1 MESREE
7 KMQKFEQQLRKQIED
22 TYKQVWCD
30 LLHDKVKQTP
40 PDYDWIVKLYK
51 EIRWKLI
58 FFLKQGSPFRVEIE
72 EGMDVE
78 LFDQMIRHGAF
89 QGPEFVALV
98 EFVFDKCLKLGSP
111 ARDNDVKEFKQ
122 EVMTALQNK
131 ATFAELVPLFFKN
144 ANTAADW
151 IQEDLFGVKQNLE
164 RLVKEGIIPGNKN

>member
-1 MESREE
+1 MES
-7 KMQKFEQQLRKQIED
+7 QKDKKDKIQKQLHKQIED
-22 TYKQVWCD
+22 TYKQAWYD

-40 PDYDWIVKLYK
+40 PDYDWIVNLYK
-51 EIRWKLI
+51 EIRHKLT
-58 FFLKQGSPFRVEIE
+58 FFLKQGSTFRIQIE

-89 QGPEFVALV
+89 KGPEFIALV
-98 EFVFDKCLKLGSP
+98 AFVFDKCLKLGSP

-122 EVMTALQNK
+122 EVITALQNQ
-131 ATFAELVPLFFKN
+131 ATFAELVPLFFKH

-151 IQEDLFGVKQNLE
+151 IQEDLFGVKQKLE

>member
-1 MESREE
+1 MESQKE
-7 KMQKFEQQLRKQIED
+7 KMEKFEKQLRKQIED

-51 EIRWKLI
+51 EIRYKLT
-58 FFLKQGSPFRVEIE
+58 FFLKQGSPFRVQIE

-89 QGPEFVALV
+89 QGPEF
-98 EFVFDKCLKLGSP
+98 KCLKLGSP

-131 ATFAELVPLFFKN
+131 ATFAELVPLFFKH

>member
-51 EIRWKLI
+51 EIRWKI
-58 FFLKQGSPFRVEIE
+58 TFFLKQGSPFRVEIE

-111 ARDNDVKEFKQ
+111 ARDNDVKEFKR

-131 ATFAELVPLFFKN
+131 ATFAELVPLFFKH

>member
-7 KMQKFEQQLRKQIED
+7 KMKKIQEQLHKQIEY

-30 LLHDKVKQTP
+30 LLHDRVKQTP
-40 PDYDWIVKLYK
+40 PDFDWIVRLYK
-51 EIRWKLI
+51 EIRYKLTY
-58 FFLKQGSPFRVEIE
+58 FLKLGSPARVEIE

-78 LFDQMIRHGAF
+78 LFDQMIRNGAF

-98 EFVFDKCLKLGSP
+98 NFVFDKCLMLGSP
-111 ARDNDVKEFKQ
+111 GRDKDVENFRK

-144 ANTAADW
+144 ANTSVDW
-151 IQEDLFGVKQNLE
+151 IHEDLFGVKNNIE
-164 RLVKEGIIPGNKN
+164 RLIREGIIPQKN

>member
-7 KMQKFEQQLRKQIED
+7 KMAKFEKQLHKQIED
-22 TYKQVWCD
+22 TYKQVWSD

-51 EIRWKLI
+51 EIRYKLT
-58 FFLKQGSPFRVEIE
+58 FFLKQGSPFRVQIE

-111 ARDNDVKEFKQ
+111 ARDNDVKEFKR

-131 ATFAELVPLFFKN
+131 ATFAELVPLFFKH

>member
-1 MESREE
+1 MESQKE
-7 KMQKFEQQLRKQIED
+7 KKDKFQEQLHKQIED

-30 LLHDKVKQTP
+30 LLYARVQQSP
-40 PDYDWIVKLYK
+40 PDFDWIVKLYK
-51 EIRWKLI
+51 EIRCKLT
-58 FFLKQGSPFRVEIE
+58 FFLKEGSQFRVEIE

-98 EFVFDKCLKLGSP
+98 NFVFDKCLKLGSP
-111 ARDNDVKEFKQ
+111 ARDNDVKEFKR
-122 EVMTALQNK
+122 EVLTALQNK

-151 IQEDLFGVKQNLE
+151 IQEDLFGVKNNLE
-164 RLVKEGIIPGNKN
+164 RLIKEGIVTGKKN

>member
-1 MESREE
+1 MESQKE
-7 KMQKFEQQLRKQIED
+7 KVEQLEKQLHKQIED
-22 TYKQVWCD
+22 TYKQAWSD
-30 LLHDKVKQTP
+30 ILHDKVKQTP

-51 EIRWKLI
+51 EIRYKLT
-58 FFLKQGSPFRVEIE
+58 FFLKQGSPFRVQIE

-111 ARDNDVKEFKQ
+111 ARDNDVKEFKR

-131 ATFAELVPLFFKN
+131 ATFAELVPLFFKH
-144 ANTAADW
+144 ANTAVDW

-164 RLVKEGIIPGNKN
+164 TLCKN

>member
-1 MESREE
+1 MESQKE
-7 KMQKFEQQLRKQIED
+7 KMEKFEQQLRKQIED

-51 EIRWKLI
+51 EIRWKLT

-98 EFVFDKCLKLGSP
+98 EFVFDKADFANSIDFMVRLSSSLSKL
-111 ARDNDVKEFKQ
+111 
-122 EVMTALQNK
+122 T
-131 ATFAELVPLFFKN
+131 
-144 ANTAADW
+144 
-151 IQEDLFGVKQNLE
+151 LE
-164 RLVKEGIIPGNKN
+164 RMGLVTA

>member
-1 MESREE
+1 MESQKE
-7 KMQKFEQQLRKQIED
+7 KMEKFEQQLRKQIED

-51 EIRWKLI
+51 EIRWKLT

-98 EFVFDKCLKLGSP
+98 EFVFDKCLMLGSP
-111 ARDNDVKEFKQ
+111 ARDKDVENFRK

>member
-1 MESREE
+1 
-7 KMQKFEQQLRKQIED
+7 MQVETEN
-22 TYKQVWCD
+22 
-30 LLHDKVKQTP
+30 
-40 PDYDWIVKLYK
+40 LY
-51 EIRWKLI
+51 R
-58 FFLKQGSPFRVEIE
+58 QGSPFRVEIE

-111 ARDNDVKEFKQ
+111 ARDNDVKEFKR

-144 ANTAADW
+144 ANTAVDW